1 MKKIGSVWGRLN
13 ASFWFIPALMT
24 VGAVVVFIG
33 AQYLDQVTPT
43 SLANLPIVF
52 SGSASAARS
61 VLSAISGSLITVIA
75 TSFSLTIV
83 TFVLA
88 SGQYTPRLLKS
99 LTSDRG
105 LQIVLGSYIAT
116 FVYSL
121 LVLRII
127 RESESGGR
135 TFIPVISVSL
145 AVLFALACVG
155 LLIYF
160 IQHVTNLIQPST
172 IFQRIHDETM
182 QPISELDDLLDRPRA
197 RTKGLEDRPAP
208 QSLPTGVP
216 CVVRSRKAGYVQ
228 RLNVDAIVDA
238 VAVGGETRVIE
249 IPFGPGHFVSS
260 GLPLVRVWPARKAG
274 LKPDAE
280 DEARE
285 AFTFGKERAFE
296 HDFTFGLRQLTDI
309 ALAGLSPS
317 FNDPTTAMQ
326 AMDRTEDILITLGTK
341 ALPRRVQ
348 ERKVGGDRVL
358 VNIGYPGFEDVV
370 ELAFDQALR
379 AAFATGQVIFLRRF
393 LEVVERA
400 LWANDLPERQR
411 ALWTR
416 AFDVGYLAPQQL
428 PSERDAVPLVL
439 RAVEVGTPLLR
450 TELNTVVGSDL
461 EELAGLSE
469 GLRGG
474 EQVREAVDAAWEGL
488 DR

>member
-1 MKKIGSVWGRLN
+1 MQKISSVWDRLN
-13 ASFWFIPALMT
+13 SSFWFVPTLLT
-24 VGAVVVFIG
+24 VGAIVVFVG

-61 VLSAISGSLITVIA
+61 VLTAISGSLITVIA
-75 TSFSLTIV
+75 TAFSLTIV

-99 LTSDRG
+99 LTADRG
-105 LQIVLGSYIAT
+105 LQVVLGSYIAT

-127 RESESGGR
+127 REAESGGR

-182 QPISELDDLLDRPRA
+182 KPIAELDDLDGPGARPKGPEDGIAA
-197 RTKGLEDRPAP
+197 RSSPVDAP
-208 QSLPTGVP
+208 F
-216 CVVRSRKAGYVQ
+216 VVRSRKAGYMQ
-228 RLNVDAIVDA
+228 RLDVDAIVDA
-238 VAVGGETRVIE
+238 VAVGGETTVVE
-249 IPFGPGHFVSS
+249 IPFGPGRFVAS
-260 GLPLVRVWPARKAG
+260 GLPVVRVWPARTAG
-274 LKPDAE
+274 SNSE
-280 DEARE
+280 DEVWE
-285 AFTFGKERAFE
+285 AFTFGKERAFQQ
-296 HDFTFGLRQLTDI
+296 DFTFGLRQLTDI

-326 AMDRTEDILITLGTK
+326 AIDRTEDILITLGTK

-348 ERKVGGDRVL
+348 ERKVGEDRVL
-358 VNIGYPGFEDVV
+358 VKIGYPSFDDVV
-370 ELAFDQALR
+370 ELAFDQAQR
-379 AAFATGQVIFLRRF
+379 AAFATAQVVFLRRF

-400 LWANDLPERQR
+400 LWANDLPERQQ
-411 ALWTR
+411 ALWAR

-428 PSERDAVPLVL
+428 PSERDALTLVL
-439 RAVEVGTPLLR
+439 RAVEVGAPLLR
-450 TELNTVVGSDL
+450 TELSAAVGSDL

-474 EQVREAVDAAWEGL
+474 ERVREAVDAAWEGL
-488 DR
+488 GR